1 MVLIV
6 HDLGDLDEEGGMVAV
21 VFDDVV
27 VHVHKNPEK
36 TERIF
41 RRLIMRSINHTQ
53 SQNIELGQ

>member
-1 MVLIV
+1 M
-6 HDLGDLDEEGGMVAV
+6 HDLGDLDEEGGMVAI

-41 RRLIMRSINHTQ
+41 MRSINHTQ
-53 SQNIELGQ
+53 SQNIELVQ